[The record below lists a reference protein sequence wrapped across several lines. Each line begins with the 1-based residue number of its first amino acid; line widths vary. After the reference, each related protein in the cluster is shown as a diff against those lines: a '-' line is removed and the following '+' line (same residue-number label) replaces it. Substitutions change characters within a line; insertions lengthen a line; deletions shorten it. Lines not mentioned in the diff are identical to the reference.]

1 MNKKIF
7 MNSIQHRLSLLLIFT
22 TTFVLTGFALVGYS
36 TGKSE
41 IKTELNGLTDFWTE
55 QLSKTLKQPLWTFNY
70 SIIEEIVNSTMLEK
84 HIYAIIVRN
93 VQGNFSSGKMRD
105 DNWNINCPD
114 LSEKTEGFRI
124 SGLSQQHADF
134 KRFPIELNQCRS
146 CEKEGYFGRQR
157 KSRHCRNFCFA
168 EIYARKAP
176 ERNN

>member
-105 DNWNINCPD
+105 DNWNIIEIGEGIPDNCHVGTGSVQWDFSGKLP
-114 LSEKTEGFRI
+114 GFV
-124 SGLSQQHADF
+124 
-134 KRFPIELNQCRS
+134 
-146 CEKEGYFGRQR
+146 
-157 KSRHCRNFCFA
+157 
-168 EIYARKAP
+168 
-176 ERNN
+176 